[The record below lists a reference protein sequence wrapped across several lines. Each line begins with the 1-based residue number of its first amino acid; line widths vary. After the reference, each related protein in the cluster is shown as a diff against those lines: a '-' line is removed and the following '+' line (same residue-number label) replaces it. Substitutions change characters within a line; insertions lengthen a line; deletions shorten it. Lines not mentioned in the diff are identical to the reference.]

1 MHTQESPL
9 FFGEWL
15 KRRRQNLDLT
25 QAELAERA
33 GCTVFALRK
42 IESGERRPSKQLAA
56 LLAQALEISDA
67 ALDAFVAAA
76 RGDIA
81 GDRLPQPELREMT
94 RPAPAPARPP
104 STALRNWP
112 AQLTPL
118 VGREEEL
125 TSLTRLLTDPF
136 CRLLTLI
143 GPGGIGKTRLAIE
156 AAARERARF
165 AGGVWFVPLAPVG
178 SPVAIVPAIVEAMG
192 LTLHGQTEL
201 RPQLLGHLARLE
213 ALLVLDNLE
222 HMLAGVG
229 LFTDILAAAPR
240 VKLIATSRERL
251 HLQSEYV
258 FVTQGLPVP
267 PPDQLHRAHDYDAIR
282 LFAQSARRAGT
293 AIALEGEEL
302 AAAAQVCRLV
312 DGMPLG
318 IELAAA
324 WAPLLRCQEIATEIQ
339 RSLDFLTTSLHDLP
353 ERQRSLRAVF
363 DHSWRLLTSEERE
376 ALSRLAIFQ
385 GGFERTAA
393 EEVARA
399 SLPELLALTSKS
411 LIRRSA
417 GRRYDLHE
425 VVRQYAL
432 SHLSQTPAYAE
443 TCDCHSRFYLALLRD
458 QGDALRGRDQLQA
471 LRHLTAEVDNLRAAW
486 NWAVARDMFDALTRA
501 VRSFGNFFELSGWL
515 SEGVALL
522 EPVIQAGRAAPHDPA
537 RQRML
542 GEALTQQALLL
553 FRRGDFAQARG
564 RTGESLALLR
574 PFADPDLLLHPLLFD
589 GIILFLQGE
598 LEEAQA
604 RLEEALAYARV
615 VGDSWCEV
623 YADFNLGY
631 LAHLRGD
638 HLAGYTRMCAVLA
651 DWRAVGDPRTISLA
665 LNHLSPAA
673 VRLGRFQEAE
683 DFLHEGLTLCQQLG
697 DRWGIGTALRYLGLA
712 ALAQGDATRAQDL
725 LRRSLDMHRGY
736 VVGWDIAH
744 TLTYLGNA
752 SLTLGQIEEARQCYL
767 EAQQRADEAGSRPA
781 ALDARMG
788 LAQVEAQAGRPQQ
801 ALEQARY
808 ILRDPASSQ
817 EARHLAARL
826 HVTLS
831 GTTICP

>member
-1 MHTQESPL
+1 MRAEESPL
-9 FFGEWL
+9 FFSEWL

-56 LLAQALEISDA
+56 LLAQALEISGA

-76 RGDIA
+76 RGDSA
-81 GDRLPQPELREMT
+81 GDRLPQPALRET
-94 RPAPAPARPP
+94 TPPAPAQPPA
-104 STALRNWP
+104 TALRNWP

-125 TSLTRLLTDPF
+125 SSLGRLLTDPL

-156 AAARERARF
+156 VANRERTRF

-178 SPVAIVPAIVEAMG
+178 SPAAIVPAIAETLG

-222 HMLAGVG
+222 HLLAGVG

-282 LFAQSARRAGT
+282 LFAQSARRAG
-293 AIALEGEEL
+293 ADVALEGEEL

-324 WAPLLRCQEIATEIQ
+324 WTPLLSCQEVAGEIQ
-339 RSLDFLTTSLHDLP
+339 RSLDFLTSSLRDLP

-363 DHSWRLLTSEERE
+363 DHSWRLLTPEERD
-376 ALSRLAIFQ
+376 ALSRLSIFQ
-385 GGFERTAA
+385 GGFERRAAA
-393 EEVARA
+393 EVAGA
-399 SLPELLALTSKS
+399 SLVALLTLTSKS

-417 GRRYDLHE
+417 SGRFDLHE

-432 SHLSQTPAYAE
+432 SEVSHTPQCAE
-443 TCDCHSRFYLALLRD
+443 TRNRHSRFYLTLLDGREP
-458 QGDALRGRDQLQA
+458 ALRSKAQVQTLLGL
-471 LRHLTAEVDNLRAAW
+471 LNEIDNLRAAW
-486 NWAVARDMFDALTRA
+486 GWAVSQGMFDVLAGA
-501 VRSFGNFFELSGWL
+501 VRCFGCLFELASWL
-515 SEGVALL
+515 EEGVALL
-522 EPVIQAGRAAPHDPA
+522 EVAIQAAANGAGDSV
-537 RQRML
+537 RRRVM
-542 GEALTQQALLL
+542 GEARAQQALLL
-553 FRRGDFAQARG
+553 MRQG
-564 RTGESLALLR
+564 RFQQSLQRAAESLDVLR
-574 PFADPDLLLHPLLFD
+574 SLPDPDLLVRPLLVRS
-589 GIILFLQGE
+589 IILHMDGKLDDSHAAGAKTLVYAQQAGDRW
-598 LEEAQA
+598 AQA
-604 RLEEALAYARV
+604 F
-615 VGDSWCEV
+615 
-623 YADFNLGY
+623 ADFLMGHVV
-631 LAHLRGD
+631 HLRGD
-638 HLAGYTRMCAVLA
+638 HRAGYMQMSRGMQS
-651 DWRAVGDPRTISLA
+651 WRNEGDPRTLA
-665 LNHLSPAA
+665 IGLNFLSPAA
-673 VRLGRFQEAE
+673 IALGRYEEAE
-683 DFLHEGLTLCQQLG
+683 AYLRESLEICRELG
-697 DRWGIGTALRYLGLA
+697 DRWGVGTALRFLGLA
-712 ALAQGDATRAQDL
+712 ALIQGDAVKAQEH
-725 LRRSLDMHRGY
+725 LRHSLQVHRGF
-736 VVGWDIAH
+736 VVGWDIAR

-781 ALDARMG
+781 ALDALMG
-788 LAQVEAQAGRPQQ
+788 LAQVEAQAGQPQQ
-801 ALEQARY
+801 ALEQVRS
-808 ILRDPASSQ
+808 ILHDPASSQ

-826 HVTLS
+826 HATLA
-831 GTTICP
+831 GITTCP